1 MPAFIGVP
9 YESCGGTGLE
19 VKVKIK
25 VKFTVKVF
33 LKLFMPRV
41 SLPAL
46 CAFLEEHVCLVLLGL
61 CVGCWQMRRM
71 RVGLP
76 LLRCSWCRTL

>member
-1 MPAFIGVP
+1 MP

-19 VKVKIK
+19 VKVKFK

-33 LKLFMPRV
+33 LKIFMPRV

-46 CAFLEEHVCLVLLGL
+46 CALLEEHVCLVLLEL

-71 RVGLP
+71 RIALP
-76 LLRCSWCRTL
+76 LLRWSWCRTL